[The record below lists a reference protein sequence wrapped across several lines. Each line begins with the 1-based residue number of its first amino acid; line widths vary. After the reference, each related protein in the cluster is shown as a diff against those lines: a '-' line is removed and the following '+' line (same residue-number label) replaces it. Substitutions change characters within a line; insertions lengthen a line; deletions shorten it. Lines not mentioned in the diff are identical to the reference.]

1 MAISLKELIS
11 VFNRIRDA
19 LGRTSAWSRA
29 SKGRHRR
36 DPVTPARTTVVHLGR
51 AVQRIGAARWDV
63 LAGEE
68 TALVRPYVLA
78 VEEGARCSPVY
89 ETNAAVWWVPA
100 EAAL

>member
-19 LGRTSAWSRA
+19 LGRTSARLRA
-29 SKGRHRR
+29 SKGRHRL
-36 DPVTPARTTVVHLGR
+36 DHVTPARPKVVHLGR
-51 AVQRIGAARWDV
+51 AVQQLGAARWDV
-63 LAGEE
+63 LACEE

-78 VEEGARCSPVY
+78 AEERARRLSY
-89 ETNAAVWWVPA
+89 EVSAAVWWMPA